1 MQISDLVREEIKRL
15 VPYEANQVEC
25 KIKLD
30 ANESPYDMPDVIK
43 AEVSR
48 IFSDNSGINL
58 YPDTDSTELRKA
70 LSRKWGIDKDMF
82 VVGNG
87 SDQIIQI
94 LTNTFIG
101 KGDKVVCPSPS
112 FSMYGL
118 SAEINGGETVEYK
131 MKEENDFE
139 FDVNEF
145 IELCLK
151 NNPKVIYICN
161 PNNPTGGF
169 IPVES
174 VRKVVEAC
182 QNSIVVVDEAY
193 NEFVNASCVGLLK
206 YFKNIVILRT
216 FSKAFGLAGVRCGY
230 SMASLEVSGFFNRV
244 RPPYNLNSL
253 TQKVCTITLKY
264 QDLIDEYISK
274 INLNRDWLYENLLK
288 INGIKVN
295 KTYANFILVKIE
307 NASLVSQRLL
317 DEGILVRN
325 YGSSSALGNFL
336 RISVGNREQNEAL
349 IKSLNKA
356 LL

>member
-1 MQISDLVREEIKRL
+1 MDVINLVRDEIKKL
-15 VPYEANQVEC
+15 IPYDANQVEC
-25 KIKLD
+25 RIKLD

-43 AEVSR
+43 TEVSK
-48 IFSDNSGINL
+48 IFTDNTGINL
-58 YPDTDSTELRKA
+58 YPDTDSTELREA

-101 KGDKVVCPSPS
+101 KGDKVICPSPS

-118 SAEINGGETVEYK
+118 SARINGAETIDYK
-131 MKEENDFE
+131 MKEENDFK
-139 FDVNEF
+139 FDENEF
-145 IELCLK
+145 IELCIK

-169 IPVES
+169 IQVAT
-174 VRKVVEAC
+174 VRKIVGAC

-193 NEFVNASCVGLLK
+193 NEFVNASCVDLLK
-206 YFKNIVILRT
+206 DYKNLVILRT

-230 SMASLEVSGFFNRV
+230 SIASLEISDFFNRV

-253 TQKVCTITLKY
+253 TQRICTITLKY
-264 QDLIDEYISK
+264 QDLIDEYIGR
-274 INLNRDWLYENLLK
+274 INTDRNSLYESLLK
-288 INGIKVN
+288 VNSIKVY
-295 KTYANFILVKIE
+295 KTYANFFLIKVNNTAE
-307 NASLVSQRLL
+307 VFQSLLK
-317 DEGILVRN
+317 DGILVRN
-325 YGSSSALGNFL
+325 YGNASDLKDFL
-336 RISVGNREQNEAL
+336 RISVGNKEQNEAL
-349 IKSLNKA
+349 IRSLNKA

>member
-1 MQISDLVREEIKRL
+1 MDVYELVRDEIKKL
-15 VPYEANQVEC
+15 IPYEANQVEC
-25 KIKLD
+25 EIKLD

-43 AEVSR
+43 ADVAG
-48 IFSDNSGINL
+48 IFNDKTSINL
-58 YPDTDSTELRKA
+58 YPDTDSNELREA
-70 LSRKWGIDKDMF
+70 LASKWGLDKGMF

-118 SAEINGGETVEYK
+118 SAEINGAETVIYK
-131 MKEENDFE
+131 MKEENDFA
-139 FDVNEF
+139 FDANEF
-145 IELCLK
+145 IELCLQTK
-151 NNPKVIYICN
+151 PKVIYICN

-169 IPVES
+169 IPVETI
-174 VRKVVEAC
+174 RKVIEAC

-206 YFKNIVILRT
+206 EFKNLVILRT

-230 SMASLEVSGFFNRV
+230 SIASPEISGFFNRV

-253 TQKVCTITLKY
+253 TQRVCTITLKY
-264 QDLIDEYISK
+264 QDLIDEYIGK
-274 INLNRDWLYENLLK
+274 INADRDLLYGSLLK
-288 INGIKVN
+288 VNGIKVL
-295 KTYANFILVKIE
+295 KTYANFFLIKV
-307 NASLVSQRLL
+307 NNSQEVFQKLL
-317 DEGILVRN
+317 EDGILVRN
-325 YGSSSALGNFL
+325 YGSSSTLKDYL
-336 RISVGNREQNEAL
+336 RISVGSREQNEAL

-356 LL
+356 VH